1 MTAFEVLI
9 EAVDANRWS
18 DFRREPV
25 WFYFDRMI
33 GAWLKDGAM
42 RRGRDMGVGFF
53 YEKAVRRGRDGSFR
67 RRGSGFEESSSARA
81 RKIRV
86 ALRSRSSALSG
97 VS

>member
-1 MTAFEVLI
+1 VLI

-42 RRGRDMGVGFF
+42 RRGRDM
-53 YEKAVRRGRDGSFR
+53 
-67 RRGSGFEESSSARA
+67 
-81 RKIRV
+81 
-86 ALRSRSSALSG
+86 
-97 VS
+97 